1 MCHPWLLKSLKVVA
15 SISCSNTTK
24 DQRFGE
30 SYSCMCVSRY
40 YEIYTLTQQ
49 LDKPNVY
56 VEVSLTH
63 VPSYLKLN
71 SKTRSYGNY
80 KKKAAHETFQI
91 KICTENE
98 KRNWATVIYSICSYS
113 LLEVVSRC
121 MFGHKDLAKVLQ
133 ICGRRGEES
142 GKRKEHWEIIM
153 FWSSFSFMLFLK
165 FIISIK
171 QGDHDLLIPFPFSL
185 LISNL
190 RQKIDNIHQ
199 DQSTLRRQ
207 LESGIMGDLQC
218 YRWEAP
224 FSLQ

>member
-15 SISCSNTTK
+15 SISCSSTTK

-30 SYSCMCVSRY
+30 SYSCMRVSRY

-113 LLEVVSRC
+113 LLAVVGRG
-121 MFGHKDLAKVLQ
+121 MFEIRIWQRSCKYV
-133 ICGRRGEES
+133 GEGARNQERERS
-142 GKRKEHWEIIM
+142 TEK
-153 FWSSFSFMLFLK
+153 SLCTDQFSHLC
-165 FIISIK
+165 S
-171 QGDHDLLIPFPFSL
+171 
-185 LISNL
+185 
-190 RQKIDNIHQ
+190 
-199 DQSTLRRQ
+199 
-207 LESGIMGDLQC
+207 C
-218 YRWEAP
+218 
-224 FSLQ
+224 